1 MNPLVY
7 FGLGL
12 ASVRGA
18 RAPAKRSECG
28 SWSKKNRS
36 SFGRSRRYVTST
48 ALPCQWHLLAKVRG
62 LPSAKQSRV
71 RPVKLLQRIVGQRSR
86 RGAKL
91 FANSDL
97 HPKSQE
103 DAPDRDFPRGLRI
116 PTTPC
121 K

>member
-1 MNPLVY
+1 V
-7 FGLGL
+7 
-12 ASVRGA
+12 GA
-18 RAPAKRSECG
+18 G
-28 SWSKKNRS
+28 QKNRS
-36 SFGRSRRYVTST
+36 SFGRSRRYVTPT

-62 LPSAKQSRV
+62 LASAKRSKV
-71 RPVKLLQRIVGQRSR
+71 SPVKILQCNVGQRSR

-97 HPKSQE
+97 QPKAQE
-103 DAPDRDFPRGLRI
+103 DAPDRNFPRGLRI